1 MNGESIVARIQMEVI
16 PEPKPGTA
24 AVLVLQNPQY
34 AMKEPYAVIRGKWD
48 TDYVCGCCRVTIA
61 SRVER
66 GMLVN
71 IVLKCINCGS
81 YNIIRG
87 T

>member
-1 MNGESIVARIQMEVI
+1 VAKIQMEVI
-16 PEPKPGTA
+16 PEPEPGTA
-24 AVLVLQNPQY
+24 AVLVLQSPQY
-34 AMKEPYAVIRGKWD
+34 IMKDPFAVIRGESD
-48 TDYVCGCCRVTIA
+48 TDYVCGCCRATIA
-61 SRVER
+61 SHVER

-71 IVLKCINCGS
+71 IVLKCIACGS